1 MRALITGSA
10 GFIGSHTAD
19 LLLSKVHPL
28 LEVIAAARRI
38 TGQEIPLKLCPKRD
52 GDPAEL
58 VARLKQAQT
67 ELGWRPQS
75 TDFEDI
81 IDNAQRWFKEH
92 PGRYA

>member
-19 LLLSKVHPL
+19 LLLSKGYSL
-28 LEVIAAARRI
+28 LEVMAAARRI

-52 GDPAEL
+52 SDPAVL
-58 VARLKQAQT
+58 VASSNQAQT

-81 IDNAQRWFKEH
+81 RDNAQCWFKKH